1 MDNPQVEDGCSSSER
16 SHGGSSSSNWR
27 CYGRNLPKSE
37 VVFFTQIILIYI
49 VCVCSLVNLSLGN
62 KNQLW
67 TILLTSCLGYLMP
80 NPSLKKQH
88 APTAAALSHVA

>member
-1 MDNPQVEDGCSSSER
+1 
-16 SHGGSSSSNWR
+16 
-27 CYGRNLPKSE
+27 LPKSE

-80 NPSLKKQH
+80 NPSFEKKRY

>member
-1 MDNPQVEDGCSSSER
+1 MENLQPEDGRSDSSAGWR
-16 SHGGSSSSNWR
+16 LFGSGQR
-27 CYGRNLPKSE
+27 FPKSE

-80 NPSLKKQH
+80 NPSLKRKQQH
-88 APTAAALSHVA
+88 YAPITATLSHAA